1 MTQNKQNNTSQQSTN
16 TPLFE
21 ILKQRSLQQDS
32 TENSHLSASL
42 EKFRHQKELEKKRIE
57 QFHQSRQREWSQIYS
72 AKEKEVEKRLITI
85 RQQLKQ
91 LAQQV
96 KRLDQSTKTAI
107 ESETTGVGEYHLSF
121 FDQLQQH
128 LQLLSKKVVEAN
140 TWLQLYHQ
148 RSQKKS
154 YYWGQFSQKGSSF
167 SLNQERQLAT
177 SVN

>member
-1 MTQNKQNNTSQQSTN
+1 MVQNNKNNTSQQSTN
-16 TPLFE
+16 TPLYE
-21 ILKQRSLQQDS
+21 ILKQRSLQQNSSEDS
-32 TENSHLSASL
+32 PLSASL
-42 EKFRHQKELEKKRIE
+42 EKFRHQKELEKKRVE

-72 AKEKEVEKRLITI
+72 AKERQVEKQLVTI
-85 RQQLKQ
+85 REQLKQ
-91 LAQQV
+91 LSQQV

-107 ESETTGVGEYHLSF
+107 ESETVGVGEYHLSF

-128 LQLLSKKVVEAN
+128 LQLISKKVVEAN
-140 TWLQLYHQ
+140 TWLQLYNQ

-154 YYWGQFSQKGSSF
+154 YYWGQFSRKGSSF